1 MKGRIIAFTFA
12 LFLLPA
18 MAHAQSPTS
27 MRDRLMPTQAAV
39 TLTSHAQP
47 IVLKSNTIE
56 PVMINRGGG
65 MGYMLAGA
73 ALFVAG
79 LVVDGD
85 AGTIM
90 VLAGAGIGAYG
101 LYVHFR

>member
-1 MKGRIIAFTFA
+1 MKGRIIALAFA
-12 LFLLPA
+12 LCLLPA
-18 MAHAQSPTS
+18 VAHAQSRT
-27 MRDRLMPTQAAV
+27 MHEQLMPTQAAL
-39 TLTSHAQP
+39 TLTAHAQP
-47 IVLKSNTIE
+47 VSLKLNTIE
-56 PVMINRGGG
+56 PVMISRGGG

-73 ALFVAG
+73 ALFIAG